1 MADIEDARFDDAEEE
16 EKVEQ
21 SRSTGV
27 VTVPN
32 GDAAANHTNEVVG
45 EDGEYEEGE
54 EYYDDEEEDEDDDD
68 DEDYYDFGMRAGNKD
83 FAATANRA
91 YQPTD
96 TIIAQKLN
104 NRMHLEDLHGSM
116 DVRKMPNSVSSVIKE
131 SDKKDASQRMRVREK
146 KDRAT
151 SEQVLDPRTRLILYK
166 MLNRE
171 VIMEIN
177 GCISTGKEANVYHAV
192 GKESEQLA
200 VKVYKTSILVF
211 KDRDRYVT
219 GEFRF
224 RKGYAKH
231 NPRKMV
237 RLWAEKEYRNL
248 TRLVQAGINCPT
260 PLALRMHVLVMTF
273 LGKDGWPAPKMKEAV
288 LSTNKWRELYVQCI
302 RMMRTMYQQCRL
314 VHGDLSEYNILYA
327 LPLCCAAHA
336 GTHPVS
342 RVWYYKGELYF
353 IDVSQSVEHDHPH
366 ALDFLRLDCNNIT
379 LWFSKHGVPAMTT
392 RELFEFVT
400 DPTINQSNMD
410 SYLEKMMATVERRME
425 EGMTNEEEIAE
436 EVFKRSFI
444 PRTLDDV
451 IDAERDIF
459 EKKGSGAVS
468 DMHYQGVTGMR
479 QDLSGASTVPSIL
492 EGDQTPTTTEPATDS
507 TAVSGSDTE
516 DGDSEEE
523 GEGEGEEGTEGGEL
537 SKKERKKLVKEA
549 QREKRKNKIPK
560 KVKKRKQKQAK
571 QGKKK

>member
-314 VHGDLSEYNILYA
+314 VHGDLSEYNILY
-327 LPLCCAAHA
+327 
-336 GTHPVS
+336 
-342 RVWYYKGELYF
+342 YKGELYF